1 MLNDTALETPLKP
14 NHEILIVSPL
24 PIRPL
29 HSTRKSHVDGII
41 TKEQE
46 EDARSELLEI
56 MTPGSK
62 RRESHP
68 PHPHQH
74 HSHNN
79 NNYHHEETI
88 IVDVPASPVYR
99 TLNPLPHDTSFIH
112 AAAAFLTV
120 QNAMAA
126 MAAAATT
133 NTTVNDNHY
142 NAMDTLQMPS
152 PVTTNTTTTN
162 TTATASRSRTTTR
175 TRSYSVGD
183 DRNKIPA
190 IVC

>member
-1 MLNDTALETPLKP
+1 MFNDRPLKSCFKSD
-14 NHEILIVSPL
+14 NDIIIVSPL

-29 HSTRKSHVDGII
+29 HPTHNTNVDGIS
-41 TKEQE
+41 KEQE

-62 RRESHP
+62 RRE
-68 PHPHQH
+68 
-74 HSHNN
+74 
-79 NNYHHEETI
+79 TI
-88 IVDVPASPVYR
+88 YPNDNKNIIDVPASPVYR

-126 MAAAATT
+126 MAAV
-133 NTTVNDNHY
+133 TVD
-142 NAMDTLQMPS
+142 
-152 PVTTNTTTTN
+152 TTTT
-162 TTATASRSRTTTR
+162 TTTSNSTSTTSTSTSTSTSTTTTTR

-183 DRNKIPA
+183 DRNKLPT